1 MAKRESGLAG
11 VVAVAVMWGSI
22 FGTAEAAIKIRHAT
36 VDRVVDGDTVHVR
49 DSKNQLIKIR
59 MMGIDSAES
68 HLPTDHGVVGQNPW
82 GEAAAQSL
90 QSILKKGDRVEVED
104 FGVDKYGRTLGYVV
118 LNGLNANIEQ
128 ARRGQAISYLICPAG
143 GCSREELQDQHADE
157 IVRSCHAA
165 QVAGRG
171 VFNPANPLREMPF
184 EFRLRMQ
191 KRQPDKFVGSLM
203 TRQYVK
209 PERYR
214 NIPVCDRL
222 FFLSES
228 DAKKSGFT
236 PAFQKN

>member
-1 MAKRESGLAG
+1 MIRKSLRMRGAVWGL
-11 VVAVAVMWGSI
+11 VVLGSA
-22 FGTAEAAIKIRHAT
+22 FGTANAAVTIRKAT
-36 VDRVVDGDTVHVR
+36 VQRVVDGDTVHVL
-49 DSKNQLIKIR
+49 DSKNQTLKIR

-82 GEAAAQSL
+82 GERATRSL

-104 FGVDKYGRTLGYVV
+104 FGKDKYGRTLGYVV
-118 LNGLNANIEQ
+118 LSGLNANIEQ

-143 GCSREELQDQHADE
+143 GCTREELEDQHADE

-184 EFRLRMQ
+184 EFRLRQQ

-214 NIPVCDRL
+214 NIPVCDRV